1 MEEILKIA
9 TKLFI
14 TIGFKSVTMDDVAAK
29 LGMSKKTLYKHFANK
44 EALIEASVNFVH
56 SDIHNKIQEIYSLKK
71 NAIEENFVISE
82 MFREMFKSDGDS
94 PVYQLKKH
102 YPLIYTK
109 VHSRESEQCKEI
121 FEENIK
127 KGIAGFNAASVYT
140 PFFVLTDLDN
150 HECPIE
156 LMNNWLPP
164 EGRNQNL
171 IFRIAVREI
180 ESWILSDREGFAS
193 FIDIS
198 IQNIP
203 RNPDLEPDAKQTLI
217 NLVKKSRRRRIK
229 EDIIPRNEYVAQGP
243 NYNDRLME
251 YVLETWDINRAG
263 QNSDRLKR
271 AINHLNKF
279 QTNHK

>member
-1 MEEILKIA
+1 MITLNLVFEDELSEFVMQKIIA
-9 TKLFI
+9 QFGSKYRVGYSYSGG
-14 TIGFKSVTMDDVAAK
+14 GF
-29 LGMSKKTLYKHFANK
+29 GY
-44 EALIEASVNFVH
+44 
-56 SDIHNKIQEIYSLKK
+56 
-71 NAIEENFVISE
+71 
-82 MFREMFKSDGDS
+82 
-94 PVYQLKKH
+94 
-102 YPLIYTK
+102 
-109 VHSRESEQCKEI
+109 
-121 FEENIK
+121 IK

-203 RNPDLEPDAKQTLI
+203 RKPDLEPDAKRTLI

-251 YVLETWDINRAG
+251 YVLETWDINRAV
-263 QNSDRLKR
+263 QNSDSLKR

-279 QTNHK
+279 QTNHKQ